1 MTVYLLYTGN
11 AWLNTSS
18 LELLSVCS
26 SPERA
31 CELAR
36 QHSNDGTEPISDED
50 FDELIVQ
57 LQTYGRD
64 ENYLICETEVDELE

>member
-1 MTVYLLYTGN
+1 MTVYLLYSGN

-18 LELLSVCS
+18 LRLLSVCS
-26 SPERA
+26 SRECA

-36 QHSNDGTEPISDED
+36 QHSNDGAEPMSDED
-50 FDELIVQ
+50 FDELVARA
-57 LQTYGRD
+57 QTYVRD